1 MLKVLFF
8 LAGWE
13 EVEERRLDR
22 KFQGEGF
29 DCRTNKTAGDGE
41 WSNVA
46 AQRKWIENRLIPG
59 AGKGTKLFLSK
70 RLIALHKL
78 RRDQSKTRYGADWRR
93 VDKGER
99 VLR

>member
-1 MLKVLFF
+1 MGACRGAEGIVF

-46 AQRKWIENRLIPG
+46 VQRRWIQRRLVPG
-59 AGKGTKLFLSK
+59 AGKGVCFMIMKS
-70 RLIALHKL
+70 
-78 RRDQSKTRYGADWRR
+78 
-93 VDKGER
+93 
-99 VLR
+99 